1 MFDINLLRMT
11 LKKIAKRVTPQ
22 VTYYAYRRTD
32 KERAAYYWMHPV
44 TECLLPITPKALKSW
59 QPVT

>member
-1 MFDINLLRMT
+1 MFKDSMT

-22 VTYYAYRRTD
+22 VTYYAYIRTD
-32 KERAAYYWMHPV
+32 RERAAYYWKHPV
-44 TECLLPITPKALKSW
+44 TECLFRITPKALKSW

>member
-1 MFDINLLRMT
+1 MT

-22 VTYYAYRRTD
+22 VTYYAYIRTD
-32 KERAAYYWMHPV
+32 RERAAYYWKHPV
-44 TECLLPITPKALKSW
+44 TECLFRITPKALKSW